1 MLLPGKWRMSFGE
14 GCFPRL
20 SCSRRG
26 LHAETFIGPA
36 GIASSTLRTIP
47 DIPVGTFELTLSD
60 RGAR

>member
-1 MLLPGKWRMSFGE
+1 
-14 GCFPRL
+14 
-20 SCSRRG
+20 